1 MPWLESV
8 IAAEFAGIQQGI
20 GGGVAVVRQS
30 QLDRGNSKSEFVIK
44 YDFNLNNYIKQKIIM
59 NCVVVSADYDDGIK
73 KKNRNKQRMWLS

>member
-1 MPWLESV
+1 M
-8 IAAEFAGIQQGI
+8 
-20 GGGVAVVRQS
+20 AVVRQS

-73 KKNRNKQRMWLS
+73 KKNRNKQRM